1 MRQDAERVHDMAT
14 GLISCSIVH
23 AGFCT
28 ARSTKNVV
36 DEDLTSWFTNV
47 RIAKILNRRRQIG
60 DDFRFGSAR
69 WRRRFLLVRCRRR
82 CRRRNLLDVGMRIFP
97 ETLKRSET
105 FRKFPKKR
113 SETFRNFPIYR
124 PSTRLLKL
132 KNACIYDRSRK
143 ECTFTL
149 CSYPDLFAH
158 ISRGMKYPALP
169 ASPGLMRHTSNI
181 Y

>member
-1 MRQDAERVHDMAT
+1 
-14 GLISCSIVH
+14 
-23 AGFCT
+23 
-28 ARSTKNVV
+28 
-36 DEDLTSWFTNV
+36 
-47 RIAKILNRRRQIG
+47 
-60 DDFRFGSAR
+60 
-69 WRRRFLLVRCRRR
+69 
-82 CRRRNLLDVGMRIFP
+82 MRIFP

-132 KNACIYDRSRK
+132 KNACLYDRSRK

-158 ISRGMKYPALP
+158 SRGMKYPELP

-181 Y
+181 YSCNNKKMEWFRKGIEISVWKFPENFRSEISESFRVPSLFDTFPDNILEELHIVQMSAFCFKEIKNINW

>member
-1 MRQDAERVHDMAT
+1 MYAET
-14 GLISCSIVH
+14 YGIYIPYISAYSYI
-23 AGFCT
+23 
-28 ARSTKNVV
+28 SQYIPYI
-36 DEDLTSWFTNV
+36 SSY
-47 RIAKILNRRRQIG
+47 IAYI
-60 DDFRFGSAR
+60 SA
-69 WRRRFLLVRCRRR
+69 L
-82 CRRRNLLDVGMRIFP
+82 GMRIFS

-113 SETFRNFPIYR
+113 SETFRNFPIYG
-124 PSTRLLKL
+124 PSTWLLKL
-132 KNACIYDRSRK
+132 KNACIYDRNRK

-169 ASPGLMRHTSNI
+169 ACPGLMRLMRHTSSI